1 MYLPLTMWSPASC
14 NVCAAFSITVY
25 YLSWRALGNVISSD
39 TQDVEAKAGESVTL
53 TCSYSTSSSSPLLF
67 WYRQYPH
74 QIQYILKQ
82 GAKGYK
88 TYKHNNPD
96 LKSEKFQSETS
107 DTTTSLTISSLTASD
122 SALYMCALSD
132 GAQ

>member
-1 MYLPLTMWSPASC
+1 MWSLVSYT
-14 NVCAAFSITVY
+14 VCVSSFITVY
-25 YLSWRALGNVISSD
+25 HLSHSVLGNVISSE
-39 TQDVEAKAGESVTL
+39 TQDVEAKVRESVTL
-53 TCSYSTSSSSPLLF
+53 TCSYSTRIITPYLF

-74 QIQYILKQ
+74 QIQYILTR

-122 SALYMCALSD
+122 SALYMCALRD
-132 GAQ
+132 GAR